1 MTTARRPG
9 LQTAGVSPCNCF
21 QEEPSLEGKRT
32 LISSPKRQVSDGDF
46 AGLPKE
52 FCEMVVH
59 RAAGAWQR
67 AEKQ

>member
-1 MTTARRPG
+1 MQLLPGGAFARG
-9 LQTAGVSPCNCF
+9 
-21 QEEPSLEGKRT
+21 QENFDLLSGK
-32 LISSPKRQVSDGDF
+32 KVSDGDG

-52 FCEMVVH
+52 CCDMVIH